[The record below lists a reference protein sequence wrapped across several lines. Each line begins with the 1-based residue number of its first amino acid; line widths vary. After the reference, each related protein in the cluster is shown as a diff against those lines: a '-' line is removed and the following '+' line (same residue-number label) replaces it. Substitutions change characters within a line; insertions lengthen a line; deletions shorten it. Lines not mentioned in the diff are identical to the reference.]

1 RVGELMQSYRIIR
14 ELVARMPEGPVRAKA
29 PRRIPAGEALVRYE
43 APRGE
48 DVHFVK
54 GNGTDKPER
63 VKVRAPT
70 LANTASVAKMM
81 EENYLADVP
90 IIVAA
95 IDPCFSCTDRAI
107 RVSAGAGAEV
117 LSWRELR
124 ARGIERYR
132 REGVDFGALNA
143 RLARRLAEGR

>member
-1 RVGELMQSYRIIR
+1 MIAVS
-14 ELVARMPEGPVRAKA
+14 
-29 PRRIPAGEALVRYE
+29 
-43 APRGE
+43 
-48 DVHFVK
+48 
-54 GNGTDKPER
+54 NGTRDDVLRHFAVKPER

-95 IDPCFSCTDRAI
+95 IDPCFSCTDRAL
-107 RVSAGAGAEV
+107 RVNADGASEV

-124 ARGIERYR
+124 ARGIEHYR
-132 REGVDFGALNA
+132 REGVDFGDLNA
-143 RLARRLAEGR
+143 RLSRRLSERRG